1 MAGMQ
6 NYVGPIPHVKRVSDV
21 FTKDK
26 PLVDR
31 KMFASVHSKG
41 SRLKNQA

>member
-6 NYVGPIPHVKRVSDV
+6 NYVDPIPRVNRASDV

-26 PLVDR
+26 ALVDR

-41 SRLKNQA
+41 SKLKNQA